1 MIGNFTEARRF
12 VDRMHDL
19 GCHLA
24 LDDFG
29 SGHASFR
36 YLKLFPIDLVK
47 IDGSFIGS
55 LTRSPADKVMVQAI
69 IQVCQAHGVQT
80 LAEFVEDEE
89 TLELLSEMG
98 VDFAQGYLVGKPRS
112 VASLTAPRRTRSMP
126 APPRLTSSG

>member
-1 MIGNFTEARRF
+1 MRYGKAPAAGSQDILIDAETCWREAKATGRS
-12 VDRMHDL
+12 VLSLAQPTQPQDRQ
-19 GCHLA
+19 A
-24 LDDFG
+24 
-29 SGHASFR
+29 A
-36 YLKLFPIDLVK
+36 
-47 IDGSFIGS
+47 SFIGS

-98 VDFAQGYLVGKPRS
+98 VDFAQEYLVGKPRS
-112 VASLTAPRRTRSMP
+112 VASLAAPRRTRSML